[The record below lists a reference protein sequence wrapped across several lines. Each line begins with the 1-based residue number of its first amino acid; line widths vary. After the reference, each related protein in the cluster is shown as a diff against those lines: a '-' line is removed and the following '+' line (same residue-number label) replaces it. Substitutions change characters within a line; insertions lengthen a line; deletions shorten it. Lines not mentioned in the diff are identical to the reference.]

1 MFICLTNLYF
11 EFYFPVFRPFLMHL
25 KKTFF
30 AEIYKSL
37 RSQNEVKIA
46 SEFDELKTGGKLE
59 IFFSF
64 FLDIQNGFQI
74 ILKEEEK
81 K

>member
-1 MFICLTNLYF
+1 MFNKFI
-11 EFYFPVFRPFLMHL
+11 FRILFFGFSPLFNTL

-64 FLDIQNGFQI
+64 FLDIQNGFQL